1 MSKFHRLEAHSV
13 VHVHPRN
20 QGYGANQKTY
30 YKLALKQSGDVI
42 IMVHPDYQYTPQL
55 IPAMVTM
62 IGSLFSGGNVMQK
75 ARLLSFLFVTV
86 FFLAVIFR
94 ENAFAY
100 LDPASGS
107 YILQL
112 LLAFLFGALFAIKIF
127 WHKIRTF
134 FSGLFSKK

>member
-1 MSKFHRLEAHSV
+1 
-13 VHVHPRN
+13 
-20 QGYGANQKTY
+20 
-30 YKLALKQSGDVI
+30 
-42 IMVHPDYQYTPQL
+42 
-55 IPAMVTM
+55 M

-94 ENAFAY
+94 GNAFAY

-127 WHKIRTF
+127 WQKIRTF